1 MSEAA
6 KKAPAI
12 PRPAATVVILRDGSD
27 GIEVFMVVR
36 HHEIDFASGA
46 LVFPGGKVD
55 DADADLAWEQL
66 APSSASPAERP
77 FLVASARE
85 TFEEAGLMLA
95 RRGGSPD
102 LLGAE
107 AAQRLVETY
116 RARLIAG
123 NASFLD
129 LVRTENL
136 RLAADLMV
144 PFAHWITPES
154 QPKRFDTRFL
164 LVSAPVGQLGAHDG
178 AESVEGFWISP
189 KQALQDAKAGTR
201 TLLRLDKV
209 LSAAVSAGNP
219 SPQETLVRIA
229 IAYCDFAAE
238 NLELWRAMFEHRME
252 PGKEVPDWSVDD
264 QLQLFRHIYAPLAAL
279 FPDRGTEE
287 LGITARSLFSAVHGM
302 VALGLEQ
309 RLVAVPL
316 PALRKEI
323 AGLVRAMIDGLIA
336 RAA

>member
-1 MSEAA
+1 M
-6 KKAPAI
+6 
-12 PRPAATVVILRDGSD
+12 R
-27 GIEVFMVVR
+27 
-36 HHEIDFASGA
+36 
-46 LVFPGGKVD
+46 
-55 DADADLAWEQL
+55 ADLIQA
-66 APSSASPAERP
+66 AERMIAERGLAGLKTRDLAREIGCANGAVYN
-77 FLVASARE
+77 LVADVDELVLRV
-85 TFEEAGLMLA
+85 
-95 RRGGSPD
+95 GS
-102 LLGAE
+102 
-107 AAQRLVETY
+107 
-116 RARLIAG
+116 
-123 NASFLD
+123 
-129 LVRTENL
+129 
-136 RLAADLMV
+136 
-144 PFAHWITPES
+144 
-154 QPKRFDTRFL
+154 
-164 LVSAPVGQLGAHDG
+164 
-178 AESVEGFWISP
+178 
-189 KQALQDAKAGTR
+189 R

-252 PGKEVPDWSVDD
+252 PGKEVPYWSVDD